1 VKTVFTV
8 EDSQVVRG
16 IIKQVLQSEGF
27 DVLEANDG
35 REALE
40 IIKTKKPKVDI
51 YILDV
56 NMPNM
61 DGITLLGEIRKF
73 DTTTP
78 IVMLT
83 TETDKSKIIKAKSLG
98 ATGWVIKPFE
108 REPFLKVIRMLLEK
122 EG

>member
-1 VKTVFTV
+1 MKTVFTV

-35 REALE
+35 KEALE
-40 IIKTKKPKVDI
+40 IIKTKRPKVDI
-51 YILDV
+51 YILDI

>member
-35 REALE
+35 KEALE

>member
-1 VKTVFTV
+1 MKTVFTV

-35 REALE
+35 KEALE

>member
-73 DTTTP
+73 DATTP

>member
-1 VKTVFTV
+1 MKTVFSV
-8 EDSQVVRG
+8 EDSLVVRN

-27 DVLEANDG
+27 NVLEAENG
-35 REALE
+35 KQALE
-40 IIKTKKPKVDI
+40 IINSKKPKVDI

-56 NMPNM
+56 NMPEM

-78 IVMLT
+78 VVMLT
-83 TETDKSKIIKAKSLG
+83 TETDKSKIMKAKGLG
-98 ATGWVIKPFE
+98 ATGWIIKPFE

>member
-40 IIKTKKPKVDI
+40 IIKTKRPKVDI
-51 YILDV
+51 YILDI

>member
-1 VKTVFTV
+1 MKTVFTV